1 MPIRTRAK
9 LNSIMLMTKGLID
22 VILAFGLI
30 IERLGH
36 KKGSMPV
43 ECHGVKAHSHKCEK
57 MQKIELQHS

>member
-1 MPIRTRAK
+1 
-9 LNSIMLMTKGLID
+9 MLMTKGLID